1 MPLEPLAVA
10 REVQKA
16 DERIRP
22 YLGETALL
30 PSPVFGEWLGAEVT
44 FKCEHLQ
51 PTGSFKV
58 RGALNKLLSLAAGQ
72 RAKGVVAASTGNHG
86 AAVAFAARSLAAPCL
101 VFVPETAASTKVEAI
116 RRLGAEIR
124 VFGTDPVEAER
135 RARQFAAETGRSYLS
150 PYNDL
155 QVIAGQGTLA
165 AELERQAGAIDAVI
179 ASLGGGGL
187 IAGIAA
193 YLKNLDK
200 DVRVIGCSP
209 LNSAVMIESLK
220 AGRILELPS
229 KLTLSDG
236 TAGGI
241 EPGAVTFELCRD
253 LVDEVLTLTEDEI
266 KEAMRRFMDVHHQL
280 IEGAAGVA
288 VAAALKKGPELAG
301 KRLAVVLCGSNISL
315 EDLRTVLCS

>member
-1 MPLEPLAVA
+1 MSSEPSAVA
-10 REVQKA
+10 REVERA

-22 YLGETALL
+22 YLAETALL

-58 RGALNKLLSLAAGQ
+58 RGALNKLLSLTEQQ
-72 RAKGVVAASTGNHG
+72 RAEGVVAASTGNHG
-86 AAVAFAARSLAAPCL
+86 AAVAFAARTLATPCL
-101 VFVPETAASTKVEAI
+101 VFVPETAAPTKVDAI
-116 RRLGAEIR
+116 ERLGAEIR

-135 RARQFAAETGRSYLS
+135 RARQVAAETGTSYLS

-165 AELERQAGAIDAVI
+165 AELERQTGTLDAVI

-187 IAGIAA
+187 VAGVAA
-193 YLKNLDK
+193 YLKDLDK

-209 LNSAVMIESLK
+209 HNSAVMIESLK

-229 KLTLSDG
+229 KPTLSDG

-241 EPGAVTFELCRD
+241 EPGSVTFELCQA
-253 LVDEVLTLTEDEI
+253 LVDEVVTLTEDEI
-266 KEAMRRFMDVHHQL
+266 RAAMRRFMDVHHQL

-288 VAAALKKGPELAG
+288 VAAALKKGSELAG
-301 KRLAVVLCGSNISL
+301 QRVAVVLCGSNISL
-315 EDLRTVLCS
+315 ADLQTVLCG